1 MIVTVMSSAG
11 IAVTVTVTV
20 TATAT
25 AIVIVIVIVIAIAA
39 VIATVTGQPLDRRR
53 ASPRP
58 TTRPAGAGHRR
69 VQAPRAGEPIAPVLA
84 RLAVPAAA
92 PSVVVC
98 HLAGVG
104 HPLAAAHP
112 PAAAPPLRA
121 AACHPRPATV
131 PAARLAAGLRLVAAP
146 RLAAAGIAALVD
158 RLGRVDLVPVDRRS
172 RGRRGHPATG
182 RLGFGSTRT
191 TTRT

>member
-84 RLAVPAAA
+84 HLAVPAAA

-172 RGRRGHPATG
+172 RGSKGRLATG
-182 RLGFGSTRT
+182 RPGFGSTRT